1 MTDYLG
7 LGIAGNFAEHLTEA
21 GEDKDF
27 VNVTTADPNAPKGV
41 FPFHVP
47 NHSGVLG
54 ENPVCDAQ
62 LKMPSLDA
70 DAKLQAEPEMALQC
84 RVTYKDGLVESI
96 SPIAASAFN
105 DCSIRKPNAK
115 KISEKKNWGA
125 CSKGLA
131 NDWVSIES
139 FSKGSNLDDLILTS
153 QVQRKGEWMDYGIA
167 SPVKNYGYFYGQLI
181 QWLQNQVNTQE
192 DTGPLEN
199 IREHL
204 KTANYPET
212 WIVALGAT
220 RYTEFG
226 MNNPLQSGDVLRV
239 ALMDSKTNT
248 PASAL
253 EQNVI

>member
-1 MTDYLG
+1 M
-7 LGIAGNFAEHLTEA
+7 
-21 GEDKDF
+21 
-27 VNVTTADPNAPKGV
+27 
-41 FPFHVP
+41 
-47 NHSGVLG
+47 
-54 ENPVCDAQ
+54 
-62 LKMPSLDA
+62 
-70 DAKLQAEPEMALQC
+70 
-84 RVTYKDGLVESI
+84 
-96 SPIAASAFN
+96 
-105 DCSIRKPNAK
+105 
-115 KISEKKNWGA
+115 
-125 CSKGLA
+125 
-131 NDWVSIES
+131 
-139 FSKGSNLDDLILTS
+139 ILTS
-153 QVQRKGEWMDYGIA
+153 QVQREGEWIDYGIA

-181 QWLQNQVNTQE
+181 EWLQTQVNTQE

-253 EQNVI
+253 EQNVIG